1 MSHLGLVA
9 VIAGAVVAG
18 GLEFAA
24 PASASE
30 QVKPTSMA
38 QAPTG
43 VDRLVWLEQINHG
56 ASAPRV
62 DNTVQHSR

>member
-1 MSHLGLVA
+1 MSHLSLVA
-9 VIAGAVVAG
+9 AIAGAVVAG
-18 GLEFAA
+18 GLELAA
-24 PASASE
+24 PAAASE

-43 VDRLVWLEQINHG
+43 VDRVVWLEQINCG